1 MLRRPHVRS
10 GVARL
15 CDRSV
20 VLPQAVNIG
29 ENFKITRKGWTQFA
43 QELEHTHVT
52 HMYVSEP
59 HFGGITGTLK
69 ASMRARIRENRTKEV
84 RCRDTRNAAVIEEI
98 GANSASAR
106 TTHQACRGLARA
118 TVFQDGPRRR
128 VAWRSTSI
136 RAPCPQAKCGGIRA
150 TASTAPAACSA
161 RLAAATRATAVWG

>member
-1 MLRRPHVRS
+1 MRS

-69 ASMRARIRENRTKEV
+69 ASMRARIRENRTKDV

-98 GANSASAR
+98 GQMWWNPRNGFDRAR
-106 TTHQACRGLARA
+106 SLLG
-118 TVFQDGPRRR
+118 
-128 VAWRSTSI
+128 
-136 RAPCPQAKCGGIRA
+136 
-150 TASTAPAACSA
+150 
-161 RLAAATRATAVWG
+161 ATRCCDACHSCVGESTMALCQGEPATPAPRPPAS